1 MLQIALNP
9 EQRLPVL
16 NLSLMLPEPPLPLPL
31 YLSELTP
38 PIAPSDP
45 PNLQTI
51 TETSDTDHHPVQDS
65 SN

>member
-1 MLQIALNP
+1 MLQTALNP

-16 NLSLMLPEPPLPLPL
+16 NLSLILPEPLSLPL
-31 YLSELTP
+31 YLSEFTP

-51 TETSDTDHHPVQDS
+51 TETSETHNHPVPDS